1 MNDSYESDNNE
12 DSIHTKQNALLK
24 QLLQNCP
31 SADSQSKAIE
41 NLIKANEQQKE
52 ANNINNANTSN
63 ISNSSNIAPNNGS
76 NAQALDETAKP
87 KDEVMPGVETLLKE
101 ESEPNLMASV
111 DSQSSEPLVNE
122 QTSVLPAGVSTEK
135 KMSYLD
141 IRRAQLEREP
151 TPPPEEIKPKR
162 KRMTKRKEPKSPDAL
177 GGDSMKP
184 PTKKRSRKASQTRA
198 DEDNEMFLATLM
210 NQLRTLPPLQILE
223 PVIKP
228 NLNVC
233 QPFDSS
239 DMNSKDSP
247 LRGSY
252 GKAFLSST
260 IDYYSTYPFGPK
272 KAPPLTPSLPP
283 CAINSPSITSHSNSA
298 NSSSIGMP
306 STSRGFYS
314 EEFSKNY
321 NSSLQ
326 SSTKRVKEV
335 NPCLRDC
342 ESPDSIVSSSSPES
356 VLYDFP
362 IDTFKGLKLISVDDD
377 EGDDE
382 NDQELKDINNNRSSP
397 DIPLIVS
404 IPVRPIPVMPS
415 LTPQRHVSEFDS
427 DKDKE
432 NALEANA
439 GIKTKTSGSGPLKDA
454 GNVDVTLTLSSVDDV
469 RGILAALAKYLDI
482 PAPNTFEIIERTDTP
497 SSQKLG
503 LYQKEGLESSQNELN
518 IQSVLNGKIQV
529 LKTFCKFCDIV
540 VLNAGIKKKASE
552 LSFSGTEQL
561 EDEEE
566 VIFCSTNCYMQFA
579 LSHRGVATHEKEAAA
594 VVAHRHSNEMQSF
607 ESPVND
613 MIPEKSVVIKKSM
626 DLLPPISPMMEDDD
640 ISDQEVA
647 SLNFSPKPTPLNHQ
661 NQESAMEVDSRS
673 HTPIQSTQTVDSR
686 EPKPKKWKQLRYMY
700 WNNQSFEKKMIKNEA
715 EEEEEDEEAGLLLD
729 KLAICVK
736 PKLSSAER
744 RKCVLCHETGDGKVD
759 GPARLLNMDVDKWIH
774 LNCALWSSEVYEM
787 LNGGLMNVD
796 QACKRA
802 LTLSCFKCHKTGA
815 SLRCYRPRCV
825 NSYHFPCALKDG
837 CMLFKDKTLL
847 CSQHALKIQS
857 SEEMTT
863 FVVFRR
869 VFVNRD
875 EQKQIA
881 SMIHMGDNH
890 LLRIGNLIFVSI
902 GQLLPHQLQAFH
914 SPNYIYPIG
923 YKIIRFYWSFRRF
936 GKRCQYMC
944 SIDEVDSRPEFVV
957 EIIEDGFDNVIFR
970 DKTPKSVWLKI
981 LEPIVR
987 MRSEAKSIKVFTDYI
1002 TGEDLF
1008 GLSEPAIVRI
1018 IESLPGVDTLSDY
1031 NFRYGRSPLLEL
1043 PLAINPTGCA
1053 RTEPKLRTHFKR
1065 PHRLHVSASTSSRS
1079 SIQSSFSGMEISSP
1093 YVKQFVHS
1101 KSSQY
1106 RKMKMEWRNNVFL
1119 ARSRIQGLGLYAVK
1133 DIEKHTMVIE
1143 YIGLLIRNEIAERN
1157 ERIYEEQVGLHCHT
1171 IADHCLTDF
1180 RICLKNRGVYM
1191 FRLDDNR
1198 VIDATLSGGLA
1209 RYVNHSCDP
1218 NCVAEC
1224 VQIDRENKILII
1236 ANRRIQ
1242 RGEEVSQ
1249 PSLTIGFLTHAFQLT
1264 YDYKFDVE
1272 DDQHKI
1278 PCLCGAANC
1287 RKWMN

>member
-1 MNDSYESDNNE
+1 MKATDQ
-12 DSIHTKQNALLK
+12 QN
-24 QLLQNCP
+24 
-31 SADSQSKAIE
+31 
-41 NLIKANEQQKE
+41 E
-52 ANNINNANTSN
+52 ANNTNNSNTSN
-63 ISNSSNIAPNNGS
+63 TSDSQTAEESVKSENNPTANVVQNTLPDEELESNLIPMAGNGEQLVSAPN
-76 NAQALDETAKP
+76 TP
-87 KDEVMPGVETLLKE
+87 
-101 ESEPNLMASV
+101 
-111 DSQSSEPLVNE
+111 
-122 QTSVLPAGVSTEK
+122 VLPSGVSPEK

-162 KRMTKRKEPKSPDAL
+162 KRMTKRKESKSPDAL
-177 GGDSMKP
+177 SGDPMKP
-184 PTKKRSRKASQTRA
+184 TSKKRSRKASQSRA
-198 DEDNEMFLATLM
+198 DEDSEMFLTTLM
-210 NQLRTLPPLQILE
+210 AQLRTLPPLQILE

-233 QPFDSS
+233 VPFDAS

-283 CAINSPSITSHSNSA
+283 CAINSPSITTHSNSA

-306 STSRGFYS
+306 STSRGFYN
-314 EEFSKNY
+314 EEFSKSCNL
-321 NSSLQ
+321 SLQ
-326 SSTKRVKEV
+326 PTNKTVKEV
-335 NPCLRDC
+335 NPYLRDC
-342 ESPDSIVSSSSPES
+342 ESPDSIVSSSSPET

-362 IDTFKGLKLISVDDD
+362 NETLKTLKFISVDEED
-377 EGDDE
+377 

-404 IPVRPIPVMPS
+404 IPIRPIPVMPS
-415 LTPQRHVSEFDS
+415 LTSQRRVSELDF

-432 NALEANA
+432 NALETNA
-439 GIKTKTSGSGPLKDA
+439 GIKSKTSVLAPLRDA
-454 GNVDVTLTLSSVDDV
+454 GNVDVTLTLSSADDV
-469 RGILAALAKYLDI
+469 RGILTALAKYLDI
-482 PAPNTFEIIERTDTP
+482 PTPNTFELIERTDTP
-497 SSQKLG
+497 PVQKMG
-503 LYQKEGLESSQNELN
+503 LYQKEGLDSSDSQLN
-518 IQSVLNGKIQV
+518 VQSVLNGKIQV

-540 VLNAGIKKKASE
+540 VLNAGIKKKVSE
-552 LSFSGTEQL
+552 LSFSTNEQL

-579 LSHRGVATHEKEAAA
+579 LSHRGATTHEKEAAA
-594 VVAHRHSNEMQSF
+594 VVAHRHSNET
-607 ESPVND
+607 PVNE
-613 MIPEKSVVIKKSM
+613 IKCEKPVIIEKSM

-640 ISDQEVA
+640 MSDQEVA
-647 SLNFSPKPTPLNHQ
+647 SLNLSPKLLELS
-661 NQESAMEVDSRS
+661 QEIKETCQKRGVDDSHMQLDSQS
-673 HTPIQSTQTVDSR
+673 HTPNQSLQTTESA
-686 EPKPKKWKQLRYMY
+686 EPKLKKWKELRYRY
-700 WNNQSFEKKMIKNEA
+700 WNNQSFDKKSEKTEA
-715 EEEEEDEEAGLLLD
+715 DEDKEDEEAGLLLD
-729 KLAICVK
+729 KLCICVK
-736 PKLSSAER
+736 PNPNSSER
-744 RKCVLCHETGDGKVD
+744 RKCVLCHETGDGEVD

-815 SLRCYRPRCV
+815 SLRCYRPRCA

-847 CSQHALKIQS
+847 CSQHALKMQS
-857 SEEMTT
+857 SEEMNS

-869 VFVNRD
+869 VFVNRE

-881 SMIHMGDNH
+881 SMIHMAESH

-914 SPNYIYPIG
+914 TPNYIYPIG
-923 YKIIRFYWSFRRF
+923 YKIIRFYWSWRRF

-944 SIDEVDSRPEFVV
+944 SIDEVDSRPEFVI
-957 EIIEDGFDNVIFR
+957 EIREDGFDNVIFR

-981 LEPIVR
+981 LQPIVK

-1018 IESLPGVDTLSDY
+1018 LESLPGVDTLSDY

-1106 RKMKMEWRNNVFL
+1106 RKMKMEWRNNVYL

-1157 ERIYEEQVGLHCHT
+1157 ERIYEEQV
-1171 IADHCLTDF
+1171 AFKCL
-1180 RICLKNRGVYM
+1180 
-1191 FRLDDNR
+1191 
-1198 VIDATLSGGLA
+1198 
-1209 RYVNHSCDP
+1209 
-1218 NCVAEC
+1218 
-1224 VQIDRENKILII
+1224 IL
-1236 ANRRIQ
+1236 
-1242 RGEEVSQ
+1242 
-1249 PSLTIGFLTHAFQLT
+1249 PF
-1264 YDYKFDVE
+1264 
-1272 DDQHKI
+1272 
-1278 PCLCGAANC
+1278 
-1287 RKWMN
+1287 